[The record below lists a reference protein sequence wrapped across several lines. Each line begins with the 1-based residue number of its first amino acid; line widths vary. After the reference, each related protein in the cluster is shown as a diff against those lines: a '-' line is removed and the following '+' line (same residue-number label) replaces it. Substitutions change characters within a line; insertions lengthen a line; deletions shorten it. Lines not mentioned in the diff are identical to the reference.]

1 MDSRFSPSPASTAG
15 QSVARAAFRTAFPH
29 TIPMLLGFLFLGI
42 GCGVFAHGMGLA
54 PWVAPVMA
62 AAIFGGSLEFVAV
75 SLLLSPFAPF
85 QVLILALVIQ
95 SRHLFY
101 GISLLENTVAWVGK
115 SRFSSSS
122 CVMRL
127 SPSTIRWKSRSA
139 STGAGSIGGY
149 PS

>member
-101 GISLLENTVAWVGK
+101 GISLLEKYRG
-115 SRFSSSS
+115 
-122 CVMRL
+122 MG
-127 SPSTIRWKSRSA
+127 WKKPFLLQFLCDETFAINYSVEVPFGIDR
-139 STGAGSIGGY
+139 GWFY
-149 PS
+149 W